1 VLPADIP
8 KNIEVDISHLVFG
21 VEVRVKDLPHS
32 DKLKFLTDENQM
44 IAHITTVKEEVV
56 AAPEVVADAS
66 GRLRLNPKS
75 SRRASRKSRVKRP
88 RAMPRVRP
96 SPRRPKSLRRKR
108 RNSFWQAS
116 EAAGRCFSLRRAK
129 AMSEKLRAKSESCVK
144 LIVGLGNPGIEYQFT
159 PHNLGF
165 LTIDRIA
172 NGLGIEV
179 RNRQCRALTARATIA
194 GEPVVLAKPE
204 TYMNL
209 SGLSV
214 RELVAEHQVDVTR
227 DLIVIYDELDLPLGT
242 IRIRQRGGSAGHN
255 GMESILGALGTDEF
269 LRIRL
274 GIAPD
279 RKVVDGVKYVLTPF
293 RKAQEKVVDEMLDT
307 AAQAVEVI
315 LKEGPAAAMNRFNRK
330 NEAEEG

>member
-1 VLPADIP
+1 
-8 KNIEVDISHLVFG
+8 
-21 VEVRVKDLPHS
+21 
-32 DKLKFLTDENQM
+32 
-44 IAHITTVKEEVV
+44 
-56 AAPEVVADAS
+56 
-66 GRLRLNPKS
+66 
-75 SRRASRKSRVKRP
+75 
-88 RAMPRVRP
+88 
-96 SPRRPKSLRRKR
+96 
-108 RNSFWQAS
+108 
-116 EAAGRCFSLRRAK
+116 
-129 AMSEKLRAKSESCVK
+129 VK

-172 NGLGIEV
+172 HGLGIEI
-179 RNRQCRALTARATIA
+179 RNRQCRALTAWIKIA
-194 GEPVVLAKPE
+194 GESALLAKPE

-214 RELVAEHQVDVTR
+214 RELVAEHQVDVGR

-242 IRIRQRGGSAGHN
+242 IRIRQRGSSAGHN
-255 GMESILGALGTDEF
+255 GMESILGALNTDEF

-293 RKAQEKVVDEMLDT
+293 RKAQFELVEDVLDT

-330 NEAEEG
+330 NEADE

>member
-1 VLPADIP
+1 
-8 KNIEVDISHLVFG
+8 
-21 VEVRVKDLPHS
+21 
-32 DKLKFLTDENQM
+32 
-44 IAHITTVKEEVV
+44 
-56 AAPEVVADAS
+56 
-66 GRLRLNPKS
+66 
-75 SRRASRKSRVKRP
+75 
-88 RAMPRVRP
+88 
-96 SPRRPKSLRRKR
+96 
-108 RNSFWQAS
+108 
-116 EAAGRCFSLRRAK
+116 
-129 AMSEKLRAKSESCVK
+129 VK

-179 RNRQCRALTARATIA
+179 RNRQCHALTARAAIA
-194 GEPVVLAKPE
+194 GVPVMLVKPE

-214 RELVAEHQVDVTR
+214 RELVAEHQIDVKN
-227 DLIVIYDELDLPLGT
+227 DLIVIYDELDLALGT
-242 IRIRQRGGSAGHN
+242 IRIRQRGSSAGHN

-279 RKVVDGVKYVLTPF
+279 RKVSDGVKYVLTPF
-293 RKAQEKVVDEMLDT
+293 RKAQDAVVGEMLDQ
-307 AAQAVEVI
+307 AALAVEVI

-330 NEAEEG
+330 NEAGDEPAAE

>member
-1 VLPADIP
+1 
-8 KNIEVDISHLVFG
+8 
-21 VEVRVKDLPHS
+21 
-32 DKLKFLTDENQM
+32 M
-44 IAHITTVKEEVV
+44 
-56 AAPEVVADAS
+56 
-66 GRLRLNPKS
+66 
-75 SRRASRKSRVKRP
+75 
-88 RAMPRVRP
+88 
-96 SPRRPKSLRRKR
+96 
-108 RNSFWQAS
+108 
-116 EAAGRCFSLRRAK
+116 
-129 AMSEKLRAKSESCVK
+129 K

-159 PHNLGF
+159 WHNLGF

-179 RNRQCRALTARATIA
+179 RNRQCRALTARALIDTKTMA

-214 RELVAEHQVDVTR
+214 RELVAEHQVDVPR

-242 IRIRQRGGSAGHN
+242 IRIRQRGSSAGHN

-293 RKAQEKVVDEMLDT
+293 RKAQEKVVDEQLDT
-307 AAQAVEVI
+307 AVQAVDVI

-330 NEAEEG
+330 NEDSGQ